1 MKIYS
6 TYNDSGILWI
16 PKKPENWAVCRSK
29 ALFQS
34 QKETNLNNKET
45 NVLSLTLKGVIRN
58 NKNKPI
64 GLSPSDYS
72 TYQIFEKGDLV
83 FKLIDLNNIA
93 TSRVGLVPER
103 GIMSSAYIRLIPRS
117 ADLRTR
123 YFYMQYYSLWL
134 RNIFNNLGAGVRQT
148 INANELLNMKIVV
161 PSPSEQDQIVR
172 FLDWKVSSINKLIN
186 IRKNEI
192 NKLEELKRSKI
203 LNCVMG
209 QEDDVRSKLSSISW
223 VKNIPYNWSEETLIQ
238 VAEEQKIKNVGLAET
253 NLLSLS
259 YGKIIE
265 KDINTTEGLL
275 PFSFEGY
282 QIVYP
287 GNIILRLTDL
297 QNDRKSLRTG
307 ISTTK
312 GIITS
317 AYTCLKVR
325 GNIILPE
332 YLHLQLHSADLCKVF
347 YGMGGGV
354 RQSIGFKEIRNLIIA
369 IPPIEEQRRIL
380 DVAKQID
387 NQSNL
392 LIEKY
397 REQISALNDLKQRLI
412 SDVVTGQ
419 IDVRN
424 IEIPEYEYVD
434 EEPESDSDVDRD
446 FDNEEISEEA

>member
-1 MKIYS
+1 MKPYTAYKQINLPWLKS
-6 TYNDSGILWI
+6 IPDHWEIWRNKNIFTELKEEVGDEVDSHRL
-16 PKKPENWAVCRSK
+16 
-29 ALFQS
+29 
-34 QKETNLNNKET
+34 
-45 NVLSLTLKGVIRN
+45 LSLTLNGIIPRDVNAGGKFPSSFEKYKIVKTGNMAFCLFDIDETPRTV
-58 NKNKPI
+58 
-64 GLSPSDYS
+64 GLSQYDGMLTGAYTIMRVDNINSKYAYYYYLALDNGKKLKPLY
-72 TYQIFEKGDLV
+72 KGLRKTIDITT
-83 FKLIDLNNIA
+83 FQSAKLP
-93 TSRVGLVPER
+93 VP
-103 GIMSSAYIRLIPRS
+103 PR
-117 ADLRTR
+117 A
-123 YFYMQYYSLWL
+123 
-134 RNIFNNLGAGVRQT
+134 
-148 INANELLNMKIVV
+148 
-161 PSPSEQDQIVR
+161 EQEQIVR
-172 FLDWKVSSINKLIN
+172 FLDWKVSLTNKLIN
-186 IRKNEI
+186 IRTNEI

-209 QEDDVRSKLSSISW
+209 QENDVRSKLSSISW
-223 VKNIPYNWSEETLIQ
+223 VKNIPYNWNEEMLIQ

-275 PFSFEGY
+275 PASFEGY

-325 GNIILPE
+325 DNIFPE

-369 IPPIEEQRRIL
+369 IPPIEEQRRLL
-380 DVAKQID
+380 DVAKLID

-392 LIEKY
+392 LMEKY
-397 REQISALNDLKQRLI
+397 KEQISALNDLKQRLI

-424 IEIPEYEYVD
+424 IEIPEYEYV
-434 EEPESDSDVDRD
+434 EEKSDSDSDDIDGD
-446 FDNEEISEEA
+446 FDSEEISEEA

>member
-1 MKIYS
+1 MIKNHQEKKPSGAPWLGNIPSQWECLKIGSLFLQRKTKVSDKEYPPLS
-6 TYNDSGILWI
+6 VTKKGILPQLDTAAKSNDGDNRKLVKAGDFVI
-16 PKKPENWAVCRSK
+16 NSRSDRK
-29 ALFQS
+29 GSCGVSDREGSVSLINIVLEPNSALSHKYVHYLLRS
-34 QKETNLNNKET
+34 QPFSEEYYRY
-45 NVLSLTLKGVIRN
+45 G
-58 NKNKPI
+58 
-64 GLSPSDYS
+64 
-72 TYQIFEKGDLV
+72 
-83 FKLIDLNNIA
+83 
-93 TSRVGLVPER
+93 R
-103 GIMSSAYIRLIPRS
+103 GIVADLWTTRFSEMKNILIPIPP
-117 ADLRTR
+117 L
-123 YFYMQYYSLWL
+123 
-134 RNIFNNLGAGVRQT
+134 
-148 INANELLNMKIVV
+148 
-161 PSPSEQDQIVR
+161 SEQDQIVR

-186 IRKNEI
+186 IRTNEI

-209 QEDDVRSKLSSISW
+209 QENDVRSKLSSISW
-223 VKNIPYNWSEETLIQ
+223 VKNIPYNWNEEMLIQ

-275 PFSFEGY
+275 PASFEGY

-325 GNIILPE
+325 DNIFPE

-369 IPPIEEQRRIL
+369 IPPIEEQRRLL
-380 DVAKQID
+380 DVAKLID

-392 LIEKY
+392 LMEKY
-397 REQISALNDLKQRLI
+397 KEQISALNDLKQRLI

-424 IEIPEYEYVD
+424 IEIPEYEYV
-434 EEPESDSDVDRD
+434 EEKSDSDSDDIDGD
-446 FDNEEISEEA
+446 FDSEEISEEA

>member
-1 MKIYS
+1 MNEFVEFYITMVSKRLGSIFVENKDKNTDLSNTFALQFSYG
-6 TYNDSGILWI
+6 NIVA
-16 PKKPENWAVCRSK
+16 KPEWELSSS
-29 ALFQS
+29 LE
-34 QKETNLNNKET
+34 ETYKGYTRVNSGDIVINGLNLNYDFVT
-45 NVLSLTLKGVIRN
+45 
-58 NKNKPI
+58 
-64 GLSPSDYS
+64 
-72 TYQIFEKGDLV
+72 Q
-83 FKLIDLNNIA
+83 
-93 TSRVGLVPER
+93 RVGLVR
-103 GIMSSAYIRLIPRS
+103 TSGIITSAYIL
-117 ADLRTR
+117 LRKR
-123 YFYMQYYSLWL
+123 INVSSGFYCYYFKAMDSQK
-134 RNIFNNLGAGVRQT
+134 IFNGMGTGIRLTLSYPLLKNL
-148 INANELLNMKIVV
+148 NV
-161 PSPSEQDQIVR
+161 PVPPRAEQDQIVH

-325 GNIILPE
+325 GNIIFLST
-332 YLHLQLHSADLCKVF
+332 YIYNCIQLIC
-347 YGMGGGV
+347 
-354 RQSIGFKEIRNLIIA
+354 
-369 IPPIEEQRRIL
+369 
-380 DVAKQID
+380 AKFLW
-387 NQSNL
+387 NGWRSSP
-392 LIEKY
+392 KH
-397 REQISALNDLKQRLI
+397 R
-412 SDVVTGQ
+412 
-419 IDVRN
+419 
-424 IEIPEYEYVD
+424 
-434 EEPESDSDVDRD
+434 
-446 FDNEEISEEA
+446 F

>member
-1 MKIYS
+1 MSSLNFTSRWPSKRLGSIFVENKDKNTDLSNTFALQFSYG
-6 TYNDSGILWI
+6 NIVA
-16 PKKPENWAVCRSK
+16 KPEWELSSS
-29 ALFQS
+29 LE
-34 QKETNLNNKET
+34 ETYKGYTRVNSGDIVINGLNLNYDFVT
-45 NVLSLTLKGVIRN
+45 
-58 NKNKPI
+58 
-64 GLSPSDYS
+64 
-72 TYQIFEKGDLV
+72 Q
-83 FKLIDLNNIA
+83 
-93 TSRVGLVPER
+93 RVGLVR
-103 GIMSSAYIRLIPRS
+103 TSGIITSAYIL
-117 ADLRTR
+117 LRKR
-123 YFYMQYYSLWL
+123 INVSSGFYCYYFKAMDSQK
-134 RNIFNNLGAGVRQT
+134 IFNGMGTGIRLTLSYPLLKNL
-148 INANELLNMKIVV
+148 NV
-161 PSPSEQDQIVR
+161 PVPPRAEQDQIVH

-325 GNIILPE
+325 DNIFPE

-369 IPPIEEQRRIL
+369 IPPIEEQRRLL
-380 DVAKQID
+380 DVAKLID

-392 LIEKY
+392 LMEKY
-397 REQISALNDLKQRLI
+397 KEQISALNDLKQRLI

-424 IEIPEYEYVD
+424 IEIPEYEYV
-434 EEPESDSDVDRD
+434 EEKSDSNSDDIDGD
-446 FDNEEISEEA
+446 FDSEEISEEA

>member
-1 MKIYS
+1 MSSLNFTSRWPSKRLGSIFVENKDKNTDLSNTFALQFSYG
-6 TYNDSGILWI
+6 NIVA
-16 PKKPENWAVCRSK
+16 KPEWELSSS
-29 ALFQS
+29 LE
-34 QKETNLNNKET
+34 ETYKGYTRVNSGDIVINGLNLNYDFVT
-45 NVLSLTLKGVIRN
+45 
-58 NKNKPI
+58 
-64 GLSPSDYS
+64 
-72 TYQIFEKGDLV
+72 Q
-83 FKLIDLNNIA
+83 
-93 TSRVGLVPER
+93 RVGLVR
-103 GIMSSAYIRLIPRS
+103 TSGIITSAYIL
-117 ADLRTR
+117 LRKR
-123 YFYMQYYSLWL
+123 INVSSGFYCYYFKAMDSQK
-134 RNIFNNLGAGVRQT
+134 IFNGMGTGIRLTLSYPLLKNL
-148 INANELLNMKIVV
+148 NV
-161 PSPSEQDQIVR
+161 PVPPRAEQDQIVH

-223 VKNIPYNWSEETLIQ
+223 VKNIPYNWSEETLIE

>member
-16 PKKPENWAVCRSK
+16 RKKPENWAVCRSK

-58 NKNKPI
+58 NKDKPI

-172 FLDWKVSSINKLIN
+172 FLDWKVSSINKLIRTK
-186 IRKNEI
+186 IKEI
-192 NKLEELKRSKI
+192 NLLRELKQVLINKELLAKSNRERVPLKRYVKSNRESLSERTSENHRIEYLDIGSVGYGYIKKKPKYYTFSEAPSRARRIVRSGDTIISTVRTYLRSVCYIDDDFDGCIVSTGFCVLTPNHQIVPEFLGFVLSSDAFINEVVRASVGTSYPAINESKLLSIKISLPEHIDEQRKIISDLSKKLEKIDRTISYINDLIVTYKELK
-203 LNCVMG
+203 
-209 QEDDVRSKLSSISW
+209 
-223 VKNIPYNWSEETLIQ
+223 T
-238 VAEEQKIKNVGLAET
+238 
-253 NLLSLS
+253 
-259 YGKIIE
+259 
-265 KDINTTEGLL
+265 
-275 PFSFEGY
+275 
-282 QIVYP
+282 
-287 GNIILRLTDL
+287 
-297 QNDRKSLRTG
+297 
-307 ISTTK
+307 
-312 GIITS
+312 
-317 AYTCLKVR
+317 
-325 GNIILPE
+325 
-332 YLHLQLHSADLCKVF
+332 
-347 YGMGGGV
+347 
-354 RQSIGFKEIRNLIIA
+354 
-369 IPPIEEQRRIL
+369 
-380 DVAKQID
+380 
-387 NQSNL
+387 
-392 LIEKY
+392 
-397 REQISALNDLKQRLI
+397 RLI

-434 EEPESDSDVDRD
+434 EELESDSDDVDGD
-446 FDNEEISEEA
+446 FDSEDISEEA

>member
-1 MKIYS
+1 MSSLNFTSRWPSKRLGSIFVENKDKNTDLSNTFALQFSYG
-6 TYNDSGILWI
+6 NIVA
-16 PKKPENWAVCRSK
+16 KPEWELSSS
-29 ALFQS
+29 LE
-34 QKETNLNNKET
+34 ETYKGYTRVNSGDIVINGLNLNYDFVT
-45 NVLSLTLKGVIRN
+45 
-58 NKNKPI
+58 
-64 GLSPSDYS
+64 
-72 TYQIFEKGDLV
+72 Q
-83 FKLIDLNNIA
+83 
-93 TSRVGLVPER
+93 RVGLVR
-103 GIMSSAYIRLIPRS
+103 TSGIITSAYIL
-117 ADLRTR
+117 LRKR
-123 YFYMQYYSLWL
+123 INVSSGFYCYYFKAMDSQK
-134 RNIFNNLGAGVRQT
+134 IFNGMGTGIRLTLSYPLLKNL
-148 INANELLNMKIVV
+148 NV
-161 PSPSEQDQIVR
+161 PVPPRAEQDQIVH

-397 REQISALNDLKQRLI
+397 REQISALNVLKQRLI

>member
-1 MKIYS
+1 MSSLNFTSRWPSKRLGSIFVENKDKNTDLSNTFALQFSYG
-6 TYNDSGILWI
+6 NIVA
-16 PKKPENWAVCRSK
+16 KPEWELSSS
-29 ALFQS
+29 LE
-34 QKETNLNNKET
+34 ETYKGYTRVNSGDIVINGLNLNYDFVT
-45 NVLSLTLKGVIRN
+45 
-58 NKNKPI
+58 
-64 GLSPSDYS
+64 
-72 TYQIFEKGDLV
+72 Q
-83 FKLIDLNNIA
+83 
-93 TSRVGLVPER
+93 RVGLVR
-103 GIMSSAYIRLIPRS
+103 TSGIITSAYIL
-117 ADLRTR
+117 LRKR
-123 YFYMQYYSLWL
+123 INVSSGFYCYYFKAMDSQK
-134 RNIFNNLGAGVRQT
+134 IFNGMGTGIRLTLSYPLLKNL
-148 INANELLNMKIVV
+148 NV
-161 PSPSEQDQIVR
+161 PVPPRAEQDQIVH

>member
-1 MKIYS
+1 MKPYTAYKQINLPWLKS
-6 TYNDSGILWI
+6 IPDHWEIWRNKNIFTELKEEVGDEVDSHRL
-16 PKKPENWAVCRSK
+16 
-29 ALFQS
+29 
-34 QKETNLNNKET
+34 
-45 NVLSLTLKGVIRN
+45 LSLTLNGIIPRDVNAGGKFPSSFEKYKIVKTGNMAFCLFDIDETPRTV
-58 NKNKPI
+58 
-64 GLSPSDYS
+64 GLSQYDGMLTGAYTIMRVDNINSKYAYYYYLALDNGKKLKPLY
-72 TYQIFEKGDLV
+72 KGLRKTIDITT
-83 FKLIDLNNIA
+83 FQSAKLP
-93 TSRVGLVPER
+93 VP
-103 GIMSSAYIRLIPRS
+103 PR
-117 ADLRTR
+117 A
-123 YFYMQYYSLWL
+123 
-134 RNIFNNLGAGVRQT
+134 
-148 INANELLNMKIVV
+148 
-161 PSPSEQDQIVR
+161 EQEQIVR
-172 FLDWKVSSINKLIN
+172 FLDWKVSLTNKLIN
-186 IRKNEI
+186 IRTNEI
-192 NKLEELKRSKI
+192 SKLEELKRSKI

-209 QEDDVRSKLSSISW
+209 QENDVRSKLSSISW
-223 VKNIPYNWSEETLIQ
+223 VKNIPYNWNEEMLIQ
-238 VAEEQKIKNVGLAET
+238 VAEEQKIKNVGFAET

-275 PFSFEGY
+275 PASFEGY

-325 GNIILPE
+325 DNIFPE

-369 IPPIEEQRRIL
+369 IPPIEEQRRL
-380 DVAKQID
+380 LEVAKLID

-392 LIEKY
+392 LMEKY
-397 REQISALNDLKQRLI
+397 KEQISALNDLKQRLI

-424 IEIPEYEYVD
+424 IKIPEYEYV
-434 EEPESDSDVDRD
+434 EEKSDSDSDDIDGD
-446 FDNEEISEEA
+446 FDSEEISEEA